1 MDRIREVPELG
12 NMDLRHKIVNGLDLV
27 DDETVKLLSQ
37 IKTGSNIIEI
47 EGGMGEIAEHLS
59 ELGNK
64 VRLWKHSFSVNKEIM
79 LFSN

>member
-37 IKTGSNIIEI
+37 IKTGSNIIR
-47 EGGMGEIAEHLS
+47 
-59 ELGNK
+59 K
-64 VRLWKHSFSVNKEIM
+64 TKY
-79 LFSN
+79 